1 MKKRNKKVRTT
12 NLKDKIVTLYIKKQV
27 KVVAEFPNDLIVIP
41 LWTEQDEVLVGE
53 KYQIAIPKNSIA
65 KVVVGKL

>member
-1 MKKRNKKVRTT
+1 MRKRNTKQS

-27 KVVAEFPNDLIVIP
+27 KVVEEFPNDLVVIP
-41 LWTEQDEVLVGE
+41 LWTDENEVSVGE
-53 KYQIAIPKNSIA
+53 THQIAIPKKSIA